1 MEQVMSDL
9 LKKAYE
15 GAYAIPAV
23 CVSNMESA
31 LACFL
36 AAEETSAPIIIQS
49 AYSEME
55 PQMISFYEMILG

>member
-15 GAYAIPAV
+15 GAYAIPAI

-31 LACFL
+31 DHHPVRLFRNG
-36 AAEETSAPIIIQS
+36 AADD
-49 AYSEME
+49 
-55 PQMISFYEMILG
+55 LLL